1 VISKINP
8 KLRISS
14 LELQAASPEKAKEMR
29 KQVEEIILNLKQ
41 GKALFRV
48 DSAQEQMDMMRKNSM
63 IFTSI
68 FILIAV
74 ISLLVGGIVIMNIML
89 ASVKERTREI
99 GVRIAVGAR
108 RRDIVIQFLVQTV
121 LITAL
126 GGVVGILLGYAIL
139 DLVGSYL
146 KLEVVASVRMIWTA
160 LLVSIGVG
168 LLFGIMPAV
177 RAGRLDPIEALREE

>member
-1 VISKINP
+1 MV
-8 KLRISS
+8 
-14 LELQAASPEKAKEMR
+14 
-29 KQVEEIILNLKQ
+29 
-41 GKALFRV
+41 
-48 DSAQEQMDMMRKNSM
+48 
-63 IFTSI
+63 
-68 FILIAV
+68 
-74 ISLLVGGIVIMNIML
+74 
-89 ASVKERTREI
+89 
-99 GVRIAVGAR
+99 
-108 RRDIVIQFLVQTV
+108 QFLVQTV